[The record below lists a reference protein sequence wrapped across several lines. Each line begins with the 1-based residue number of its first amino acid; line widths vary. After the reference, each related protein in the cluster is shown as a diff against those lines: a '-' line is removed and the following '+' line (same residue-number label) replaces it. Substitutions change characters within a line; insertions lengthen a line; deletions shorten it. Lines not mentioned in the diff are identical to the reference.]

1 MSSDRPDKTMKQ
13 QVKQKIERERLSD
26 AQLDDLLGMQEDL
39 LQQADH
45 SSAEM
50 VWRKP
55 YLLAA
60 FASLCLFVVAML
72 TWPHPQQDDKL
83 AAIAKEVA
91 KNHLKQR
98 PMELDTQ
105 SMAAVQSFFTELEFS
120 PVSSA
125 YLQDRL
131 AGSNP
136 QLLGAR
142 YCSIQGVTAA
152 QLRYLDEAEHKSTLY
167 EVGYDQH
174 IFGDIPAIDQ
184 GAPIEMQVKGL
195 NVSLWV
201 ESGLLMA
208 LIEEPNSSAQR

>member
-13 QVKQKIERERLSD
+13 QVKQKIERARLSD

-39 LQQADH
+39 LQQADN
-45 SSAEM
+45 SSAER

-60 FASLCLFVVAML
+60 VASLCLFVVAML

-131 AGSNP
+131 AGVIRSC
-136 QLLGAR
+136 LAH
-142 YCSIQGVTAA
+142 VTA
-152 QLRYLDEAEHKSTLY
+152 QSR
-167 EVGYDQH
+167 GY
-174 IFGDIPAIDQ
+174 GCAV
-184 GAPIEMQVKGL
+184 AL
-195 NVSLWV
+195 
-201 ESGLLMA
+201 SG
-208 LIEEPNSSAQR
+208 